1 MIVKDHKQ
9 NHSRSLIDRTKVRGM
24 IVLVSD

>member
-9 NHSRSLIDRTKVRGM
+9 NHSRSLIDRTMFRGM
-24 IVLVSD
+24 IVIVSD